1 MDSTLHALGQIVL
14 NGLPTFFLI
23 ILLQFYL
30 KRVFFRPLEKT
41 LQQRYE
47 VTEGAQKNA
56 DEALRNADRRIAE
69 YEAALDKARGEMYA
83 EQEKVYKRI
92 HEEQGIALEAA
103 RRKAEEI
110 LLRAKTDLAA
120 EKQAAFEGLAAQSD
134 DLANRIADSILIKG
148 KAA

>member
-1 MDSTLHALGQIVL
+1 MDHTLHELGQIVL

-23 ILLQFYL
+23 IFLQFYL

-56 DEALRNADRRIAE
+56 DEALRKADRRIAE
-69 YEAALDKARGEMYA
+69 YEEALDKARGEMYA

-92 HEEQGIALEAA
+92 HDDQAVALEAA
-103 RRKAEEI
+103 RHKAEEF
-110 LLRAKTDLAA
+110 LLRAKADLAA
-120 EKQAAFEGLAAQSD
+120 EKQAAFESLASQSD
-134 DLANRIADSILIKG
+134 ALANQIADSILLKG